1 MTPRPGPAVLTD
13 TEPPRILLV
22 DDEATGRRLLRRWV
36 ERCFDA
42 RVEEANSGLEALEAL
57 ASQEFDLVVLD
68 LFMPVL
74 DGVET
79 LSLIRSD
86 SSHGD
91 IEVVMISEMAGEQT
105 VKEVISLGVAA
116 YLLKPLR
123 YESVADRLRQVID
136 HVKQKKKER
145 LRHSGLPTVL
155 IADPDP
161 NFCDFAISALAGRFC
176 GLAARSAAEAL
187 VGVLKNEPDLILLNP
202 ALPGLPFEILGQKTT
217 SLAEA
222 HHGKVCL
229 LADASSPPAVGFAGR
244 VARTFVPESFCA
256 EVAGLLAVA
265 TCKSTHGAWLKALEP
280 EVASAVHQAIGMMT
294 GFEPSSCSEPSREG
308 TPDLFVVMDLR
319 AQSKEFDLL
328 VDLRCQRS
336 FAVALCSAM
345 LGSEA
350 SDVDNEVLISGVG
363 EILNVVS
370 GRIKNSCGNHKIE
383 VLLSLPEFR
392 KSAPQ
397 APNAFYTWRQCFAW
411 KGTHYF
417 GLGVTA
423 TAGAPSPVR

>member
-1 MTPRPGPAVLTD
+1 
-13 TEPPRILLV
+13 V

-42 RVEEANSGLEALEAL
+42 RVEEAASGLEALEAL

-79 LSLIRSD
+79 LSLIRSG

-91 IEVVMISEMAGEQT
+91 IEVVMISEIAGEQT

-116 YLLKPLR
+116 YILKPLR
-123 YESVADRLRQVID
+123 YESVADHLRHVIE
-136 HVKQKKKER
+136 HIRVKKKER
-145 LRHSGLPTVL
+145 VRISGLPIVL

-161 NFCDFAISALAGRFC
+161 NFCDFAVSALEGHFH

-187 VGVLKNEPDLILLNP
+187 VGVLKNEPNLILLNP

-222 HHGKVCL
+222 HNGKVCL
-229 LADASSPPAVGFAGR
+229 LADPSSPTTDGFAGR

-256 EVAGLLAVA
+256 EVAELLAVA
-265 TCKSTHGAWLKALEP
+265 SCKSAHGPWLKALEP

-294 GFEPSSCSEPSREG
+294 GFEPNSCDEPSQQG
-308 TPDLFVVMDLR
+308 VPDLFAVMNLR
-319 AQSKEFDLL
+319 AQSGEFDLL

-336 FAVALCSAM
+336 FAVALCSTM
-345 LGSEA
+345 LGGEA
-350 SDVDNEVLISGVG
+350 AEIDDDVLISGLG

-370 GRIKNSCGNHKIE
+370 GRIKNSCANRKID
-383 VLLSLPEFR
+383 VLLNLPEFR
-392 KSAPQ
+392 ASAPQ
-397 APNAFYTWRQCFAW
+397 APNAFYTWKQCFVW
-411 KGTHYF
+411 KGIHYF
-417 GLGVTA
+417 GVRLNA
-423 TAGAPSPVR
+423 TAGNQNPVA

>member
-22 DDEATGRRLLRRWV
+22 DDEASGRHLLRRWV

-42 RVEEANSGLEALEAL
+42 RVAEANSGLEALEAL
-57 ASQEFDLVVLD
+57 AAQEFDLVVLD

-79 LSLIRSD
+79 LTLIRSD

-91 IEVVMISEMAGEQT
+91 IEVVMISEIAAEQT

-116 YLLKPLR
+116 YILKPLR
-123 YESVADRLRQVID
+123 YESVADHLRQVIEQIR
-136 HVKQKKKER
+136 QKKRER
-145 LRHSGLPTVL
+145 LHHSGLPIVL

-161 NFCDFAISALAGRFC
+161 NFCDFAISALAGHFR
-176 GLAARSAAEAL
+176 GLAVRSAAEAL

-202 ALPGLPFEILGQKTT
+202 ALPGLPFEILSQKTT

-229 LADASSPPAVGFAGR
+229 LADPSSPLTDGFAGR

-256 EVAGLLAVA
+256 EVANLLAVA
-265 TCKSTHGAWLKALEP
+265 TCKSTHAPWLKALEP

-294 GFEPSSCSEPSREG
+294 GSEPSSCGKPSG
-308 TPDLFVVMDLR
+308 DVSPDLFVVMDLR
-319 AQSKEFDLL
+319 AQSGAFDLL

-336 FAVALCSAM
+336 FAVALCGAM
-345 LGSEA
+345 LGGEMTG
-350 SDVDNEVLISGVG
+350 VDSEVLLGGVG

-370 GRIKNSCGNHKIE
+370 GRIKNSCANRKIE
-383 VLLSLPEFR
+383 VLLNLPQFR
-392 KSAPQ
+392 ESAPHE
-397 APNAFYTWRQCFAW
+397 PNAFYTWEQYFLW
-411 KGTHYF
+411 QGNHYF
-417 GLGVTA
+417 RLGVTA
-423 TAGAPSPVR
+423 AAGATSPVS